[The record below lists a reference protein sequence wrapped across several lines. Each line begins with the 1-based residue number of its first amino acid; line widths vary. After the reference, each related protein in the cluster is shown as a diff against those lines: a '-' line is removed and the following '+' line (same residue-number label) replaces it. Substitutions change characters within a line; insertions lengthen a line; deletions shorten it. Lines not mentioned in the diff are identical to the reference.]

1 MIINTDDKNLWQIPV
16 DQLTTI
22 HDGTLGTKVL
32 SFNELTAQ
40 LKVSPDSKW
49 IAISENS
56 EVSNSRAI
64 LYNLETKVLHSLPH
78 SSDISGLAISADGK
92 FLATTNEGNTNV
104 YIWDI
109 ESGQQVNVLPFGEVA
124 FTSAY
129 SPNDST
135 LAIGFADKTIL
146 WDTASNTEVATL
158 RQIGDIKSLTFN
170 LEGTWLATTSSDG
183 SIYAWDMTKK
193 DYSSPTYQFLQGGRI
208 TSLDFNSKKG
218 WLASAGSD
226 GFVYLWNLNT
236 GEEVIRIP
244 HGDSVSGINFS
255 PDGSLLSS
263 VSRKTLQIWD
273 VNLLE
278 PLTKEKIAEE
288 ACSRLIANLTSS
300 QWTFFFNEEEYRPLC
315 PNLPQGQ

>member
-1 MIINTDDKNLWQIPV
+1 MLKPGPFCVLIKPDAEIVAPVSITIVPEII
-16 DQLTTI
+16 
-22 HDGTLGTKVL
+22 
-32 SFNELTAQ
+32 
-40 LKVSPDSKW
+40 
-49 IAISENS
+49 
-56 EVSNSRAI
+56 
-64 LYNLETKVLHSLPH
+64 
-78 SSDISGLAISADGK
+78 
-92 FLATTNEGNTNV
+92 
-104 YIWDI
+104 
-109 ESGQQVNVLPFGEVA
+109 VNVLPFGEVA

-193 DYSSPTYQFLQGGRI
+193 DYSSPTYQFLQDGRI

-236 GEEVIRIP
+236 GEEVVRIP

-255 PDGSLLSS
+255 PDGNLLSS

-278 PLTKEKIAEE
+278 PITKEKIA
-288 ACSRLIANLTSS
+288 
-300 QWTFFFNEEEYRPLC
+300 
-315 PNLPQGQ
+315 